1 MGQTKKLIKAGI
13 GIICISLLL
22 TAALNTVLAGQE
34 EEKVTT
40 WVWTKDNPKPVWWK
54 WEQGTEKAVRGG
66 YIHAA
71 STNYI
76 GLMNP
81 NHWPVLD
88 WVSITNMYEGLV
100 YIDGDY
106 KPTFLWLAE
115 SYKYPDLVTCI
126 MKLRKGVK
134 FHDGTDFNAES
145 VKYLIDYIKNKRNGC
160 WTRAWIEP
168 IKSIEVVDEYT
179 VKWHFK
185 RPWAGFL
192 GMMATTPGYM
202 ISKKALEGDVAMKEA
217 KKIERKLKRARA
229 QADNLSKKARQA
241 AARGGEQA
249 KKAASAAEEAKRKA
263 ADLKKQLVLLKVKAQ
278 GAKNVDTN
286 PVGSGRYMLEKA
298 SPGNYL
304 RLKRNPNWWFGRT
317 IGRPDMPY
325 PDGIMIYVIPD
336 ESIRLANLRAG
347 KIDYMGLSPTQF
359 EAIKKDPKFYVTS
372 QIGNH
377 LVALNFNHV
386 KGPCRDIR
394 VRKAISHAI
403 DRKAL
408 LQGLQMGQGIIASCM
423 YHSTH
428 WCHNPNLK
436 PVSYDPELSRK
447 LLAEA
452 GYKKGLTIKGY
463 MGSETWQVNLTEAVK
478 SMLAGVGI
486 TWKVDSLDAAAGSD
500 RAKNLEYD
508 LAGGGWA
515 YIKEPDM
522 IATGLY
528 HPNGGFNYGRFK
540 NQEVIK
546 LIEAGKKELNM
557 KKRQKIYWNLEKLL
571 YDNYADVWLWYP
583 IINVARRNVLV
594 GYDAKLH
601 AQGGEAYWF
610 THPGWFKDG
619 HR

>member
-1 MGQTKKLIKAGI
+1 MSLEKKMFLRAGI
-13 GIICISLLL
+13 WGLFILLL
-22 TAALNTVLAGQE
+22 LAVSGNITNASQE
-34 EEKVTT
+34 DSAVTR
-40 WVWTKDNPKPVWWK
+40 WEWSKDNPKPAWWK
-54 WEQGTEKAVRGG
+54 WDHEKGKAKRGG
-66 YIHAA
+66 YIHSA

-106 KPTFLWLAE
+106 KPTFLWLAK
-115 SYKYPDLVTCI
+115 SYDYPDSVTCV
-126 MKLRKGVK
+126 MTFRKGIK
-134 FHDGTDFNAES
+134 FHDGSDFNAES
-145 VKYLIDYIKNKRNGC
+145 VKYLIDYIKNKKNGC

-168 IKSIEVVDEYT
+168 VKSVEVLDEYT
-179 VKWHFK
+179 LKWNFK

-217 KKIERKLKRARA
+217 KKVERRLKKTEEKANKLNKEA
-229 QADNLSKKARQA
+229 QEA
-241 AARGGEQA
+241 AAAGKPDKKKTDAAEKA
-249 KKAASAAEEAKRKA
+249 KKKAAE
-263 ADLKKQLVLLKVKAQ
+263 LKKQLLILKVKSQ
-278 GAKNVDTN
+278 GAKDVDTN
-286 PVGSGRYMLEKA
+286 PVGTGRYMLEDA

-304 RLKRNPNWWFGRT
+304 RLKRNPNWWFGRS
-317 IGRPDMPY
+317 IGRPEMPY

-347 KIDYMGLSPTQF
+347 KIDIMGLSPTQF

-372 QIGNH
+372 QVGNH
-377 LVALNFNHV
+377 LVALNFNHI
-386 KGPCRDIR
+386 KGPCKDIR
-394 VRKAISHAI
+394 IRKAISHAI

-408 LQGLQMGQGIIASCM
+408 IHGLQMGQGIIASCM
-423 YHSTH
+423 YHKKH
-428 WCHNPNLK
+428 WCHNPNLE
-436 PVSYDPELSRK
+436 PVRYDPELSKK

-452 GYKKGLTIKGY
+452 GYKDGLTIKGH
-463 MGSETWQVNLTEAVK
+463 MGTATWQVNLTEAVK
-478 SMLAGVGI
+478 SMLSKVGI
-486 TWKVDSLDAAAGSD
+486 TWKVDSLDAAASTD
-500 RAKNLEYD
+500 RSKNLEYD

-528 HPNGGFNYGRFK
+528 HPKGGFNYGRFK
-540 NQEVIK
+540 NEDVIK
-546 LIEAGKKELNM
+546 LIEAGKRELDLQ
-557 KKRQKIYWNLEKLL
+557 KRQKIYWDLEKLL
-571 YDNYADVWLWYP
+571 YDLYADVWLWYP
-583 IINVARRNVLV
+583 IINTARRNVLV
-594 GYDAKLH
+594 GYDINLH
-601 AQGGEAYWF
+601 NIGGEAYWF